1 MASYSSPNSLVQPPP
16 PRGASSL
23 RRRSPYARTT
33 DTPLDAAIRHFCAA
47 AVPEPRARRGRATGG
62 AARRSAVA
70 IAMAGEATGG
80 ACWASTG
87 PCAAG
92 VAPCCGWRRKR
103 HDALFAFPEN
113 THVDWARRTMSSR
126 RSMGVPFL
134 VKKSQLVSPR
144 PRVSPSRTHARP
156 TRVPPFD
163 RRRCASACHRS
174 RRKKRLDF
182 LRARSKT
189 RFEGFRVWSTLATR
203 GATSSNLRARRRLAP
218 PPPPRLTSPATCAR
232 TARPSS

>member
-113 THVDWARRTMSSR
+113 THVDSWIGHVARVKR

-134 VKKSQLVSPR
+134 SQLVSPR

-174 RRKKRLDF
+174 RREKRLF
-182 LRARSKT
+182 ARS
-189 RFEGFRVWSTLATR
+189 FEDS
-203 GATSSNLRARRRLAP
+203 LRRLSRLVDARDVRSDVVKPSRALAP

>member
-1 MASYSSPNSLVQPPP
+1 LVQPPP

-33 DTPLDAAIRHFCAA
+33 HTPHDAAIRHFCAA

-92 VAPCCGWRRKR
+92 VAPCCGWRRKG

-113 THVDWARRTMSSR
+113 THVDWARRTCEASIDGRSIFWISTRLASPARLPLADPRASDARAAVRPPPLRFRVPSFASKKTTSFFARSFEDSRTKAFAFGRRSR
-126 RSMGVPFL
+126 REERRRQ
-134 VKKSQLVSPR
+134 KKNLG
-144 PRVSPSRTHARP
+144 A
-156 TRVPPFD
+156 
-163 RRRCASACHRS
+163 RRRC
-174 RRKKRLDF
+174 
-182 LRARSKT
+182 
-189 RFEGFRVWSTLATR
+189 
-203 GATSSNLRARRRLAP
+203 AP

>member
-113 THVDWARRTMSSR
+113 THVDWARRTCEASIDAFHFYLNSSR
-126 RSMGVPFL
+126 LARA
-134 VKKSQLVSPR
+134 SP
-144 PRVSPSRTHARP
+144 PRGP
-156 TRVPPFD
+156 TRV
-163 RRRCASACHRS
+163 RRACRRS
-174 RRKKRLDF
+174 TAAAALPRAIVRVAKNDF
-182 LRARSKT
+182 SRARSKT

>member
-1 MASYSSPNSLVQPPP
+1 M
-16 PRGASSL
+16 

-92 VAPCCGWRRKR
+92 VAPCCGWRRKG

-113 THVDWARRTMSSR
+113 THVDWARRTCEASIDG
-126 RSMGVPFL
+126 RSIFISTPRL
-134 VKKSQLVSPR
+134 ARASP
-144 PRVSPSRTHARP
+144 PRGP
-156 TRVPPFD
+156 TRVRRACRRSTAAAALPRAIVRVGKNDVVFCALVRRLAKAFAFGRRSRREERRRQKKNLGA
-163 RRRCASACHRS
+163 RRRC
-174 RRKKRLDF
+174 
-182 LRARSKT
+182 
-189 RFEGFRVWSTLATR
+189 
-203 GATSSNLRARRRLAP
+203 AP